1 MKERNNMVKIAYFS
15 GTGNTEYVA
24 KLLAKKF
31 EAQKEKVEI
40 SRIKLR
46 NQKFSLENTTYF
58 IILSPI
64 HSFDLPW
71 PVYKWLKN
79 VQCKETKTTIIL
91 VSAGGYISE
100 NSGAI
105 RKIRS
110 ILKKKRCKIIYED
123 MVRMPLNCFSGMK
136 EDEIRKILSE
146 LPEKVEQIFEN
157 ITNNV
162 KKEIQSTLKG
172 RFLSKISIFEKGFS
186 KIFSKGYI
194 VSEKCTLCNL
204 CIENCPT
211 GNIYLKN
218 NKIRF
223 GIKCS
228 LCLNCIYNCP
238 EKAISQKMFPFMVIK
253 DGYSIEKFLK
263 TKNI

>member
-1 MKERNNMVKIAYFS
+1 MVKIAYFS

-31 EAQKEKVEI
+31 EIQKEKVEI
-40 SRIKLR
+40 SKIKLK
-46 NQKFSLENTTYF
+46 NQEFSLENTNHF

-79 VQCKETKTTIIL
+79 VQFKETKTTIII

-110 ILKKKRCKIIYED
+110 ILKNKGCKIIYED
-123 MVRMPLNCFSGMK
+123 MVRMPLNCLSGMK
-136 EDEIRKILSE
+136 KDEIKKILSE
-146 LPEKVEQIFEN
+146 LPEKVDQIYEN
-157 ITNNV
+157 ITKNV
-162 KKEIQSTLKG
+162 KKKLKTTLKG
-172 RFLSKISIFEKGFS
+172 KILSKISIFEKGFS

-211 GNIYLKN
+211 ENIYLKN
-218 NKIRF
+218 NKIMF
-223 GIKCS
+223 GFKCS
-228 LCLNCIYNCP
+228 LCLNCVYNCP
-238 EKAISQKMFPFMVIK
+238 EKAISQKMFPFMTIK
-253 DGYSIEKFLK
+253 GGYNIEELLK
-263 TKNI
+263 